1 MENPIKKKIN
11 DDVKYSVLVLML
23 IFIIIVQ
30 FNQTFPKPETVDLG
44 PLQSKIEDN
53 NKKLDTLYAQ
63 INKSKQEIK
72 NIETNRVNNYETY
85 NNYIIS
91 SVNAND
97 SVHASNLSD
106 NLKQIDS
113 LWKSGYFYSR

>member
-30 FNQTFPKPETVDLG
+30 FNQTFPKPEAVDLN

-97 SVHASNLSD
+97 SVHTSNLSD